1 MSPEDALLI
10 VDVQRDFCPGGAL
23 PVPEGHRVVGVLNRW
38 IDEALARGALI
49 VASRDWHPK
58 DHVSFVTQGGPWPV
72 HCVQGT
78 PGAELHP
85 DLRLPGGAILISK
98 GQARD
103 RDENSAFDR
112 TGLDA
117 LLERHGIRRVFV
129 GGLALEVCVRAT
141 VLDAIERGLET
152 HLVVDATRPID
163 ATAGQLALHEMRH
176 RGAILESVH
185 AFTER

>member
-1 MSPEDALLI
+1 MSSEDALLV

-23 PVPEGHRVVGVLNRW
+23 PVPEGHRVVDVLNRW
-38 IDEALARGALI
+38 IDEALAVGALI

-58 DHVSFVTQGGPWPV
+58 DHVSFVTRGGPWPV

-78 PGAELHP
+78 SGAELHP
-85 DLRLPGGAILISK
+85 ELRLPGGAILISK
-98 GQARD
+98 GQAPD
-103 RDENSAFDR
+103 RDEASAFDR
-112 TGLDA
+112 TGLDD

-129 GGLALEVCVRAT
+129 GGLALEVCVRAS
-141 VLDAIERGLET
+141 VLDAIDLGLET

-163 ATAGQLALHEMRH
+163 ATAGELALHEMQH

-185 AFTER
+185 AFSER